1 MRAPLAADPEP
12 EAVPALLD
20 AVDTATRRL
29 ESAVVGLSDDEL
41 RAPSRLPGWSR
52 AVIVTHL
59 RHVAGA
65 SLRMINESLSG
76 HPTAFYP
83 GGRTEREASLVVPDD
98 EPLAP
103 VVAELFE
110 RSAELS
116 ARCRTLSDDEWTTEL
131 REPRFGMMRLSR
143 LVPLRWSEIE
153 VHTVDLGLHVGGPA
167 RAAAASGPNGAN
179 GTNGAAAVTE
189 HARLDQWSDDYVRL
203 GLPLRIAWLPNHSR
217 TMPTADLSVNG
228 RWLLQGDSAVWLV
241 STAGS
246 LASASQIP
254 SADEIG
260 AVDCVIAGSDRALL
274 GFVLGRVPIESL
286 TVTGDEALAHKFTRA
301 FPGP

>member
-29 ESAVVGLSDDEL
+29 ESAVVGLSDAEL
-41 RAPSRLPGWSR
+41 RAPSLLPGWSR
-52 AVIVTHL
+52 AVVVTHL

-65 SLRMINESLSG
+65 SLRMVNEALAG
-76 HPTAFYP
+76 QPTAFYP
-83 GGRTEREASLVVPDD
+83 GGRAERQASLVVPDD

-116 ARCRTLSDDEWTTEL
+116 ARWRTLSDDEWTTEL

-143 LVPLRWSEIE
+143 LVPLRWTEVE
-153 VHTVDLGLHVGGPA
+153 VHTVDLGLGVGGPA
-167 RAAAASGPNGAN
+167 GALATSGSNGVNGTDAAAAGGH
-179 GTNGAAAVTE
+179 G
-189 HARLDQWSDDYVRL
+189 RLDQWSDDFVRL

-217 TMPTADLSVNG
+217 TMPTADLSVSG
-228 RWLLQGDSAVWLV
+228 RWLLQGDGAAWLV

-246 LASASQIP
+246 LASASQLP
-254 SADEIG
+254 SADEVG
-260 AVDCVIAGSDRALL
+260 AVDCVIAGPDRTLL
-274 GFVLGRVPIESL
+274 GFILGRVPIESL
-286 TVTGDEALAHKFTRA
+286 TVTGDVSLAHKFTRA